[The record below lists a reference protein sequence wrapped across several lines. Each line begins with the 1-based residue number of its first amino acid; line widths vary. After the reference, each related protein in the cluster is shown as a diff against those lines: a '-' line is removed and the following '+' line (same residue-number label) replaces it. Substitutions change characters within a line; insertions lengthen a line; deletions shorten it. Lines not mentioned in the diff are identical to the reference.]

1 MLFAPEFHP
10 AVGAM
15 DMITLFD
22 TVCTLVLI
30 ALLGMTIIVL
40 WLGQFLWLGQ

>member
-1 MLFAPEFHP
+1 LARPDV
-10 AVGAM
+10 AVRAGFSYACAM

-40 WLGQFLWLGQ
+40 WLGQ